1 MSARD
6 ASTRDAKIPTPRRA
20 GRHDPP
26 TFFVPSTSA
35 SAPASAATPDNAGP
49 PHPAAPAG
57 NDHRPTLNA
66 KEASSRSLGL
76 RLTRTHSRKDLYDA
90 DAGSV
95 DGEFGAYGHAS
106 EDQAHA
112 GAAPVRRMHS
122 RSKSKT
128 QRHETVLER
137 IGDLERDDVELG
149 AHEARQLAE
158 VRAGGTGE
166 DEMDH
171 ERRRV
176 HTDDVDLEKQP
187 QQHGK
192 GAVDVATRGSSRSST
207 PLSQDRQGAES
218 TDSQEAADAAATTT
232 TAATAG
238 EKDAAA
244 HDPNLVTWDSADSPE
259 NPRNWSQHRRW
270 AVVLIVSS
278 YTFLSPLASSMIAPA
293 LPLLSEQFGVT
304 SSVQQN
310 LMLSTF
316 VLAYALGPL
325 VLAPLSEMFGRR
337 LVLQSANLVFI
348 IFNIGCGASQTSTQM
363 TVLRF
368 FAGLGGSAPLAA
380 GGGTVADL
388 FEPADRGTAMA
399 VYSLAPLLGPAIGPI
414 VGGWIVQQTG
424 RWRLIFWATSGYG
437 GLTALVGF
445 LLLPE
450 TYAPRILHSKRN
462 RLRKQ
467 TGNAALHT
475 VFDADGGEAW
485 YTRFGHNLV
494 RPFILLT
501 TQPIIQVFSVFMMIL
516 YGCMYI
522 LLTVFPLVFEET
534 YGERPGVASLNYIS
548 LAIGFTVGGQVG
560 GRVVD
565 RVYRRLRDGRGGGVG
580 QPEYKLPLLMVSSL
594 LLPVGLVVYGWT
606 AERRVHWIV
615 PNLGAVVFSA
625 GLMAS
630 FLVSQSYLVD
640 VMPLYAASALAAAVF
655 LRSLGGFGFP
665 LFAPVMYDKLGQG
678 WGNSVLALISAIVG
692 IPAPWLLW
700 RYGPYLRSKS
710 QYASKQKAGNALS

>member
-171 ERRRV
+171 ERRR
-176 HTDDVDLEKQP
+176 
-187 QQHGK
+187 
-192 GAVDVATRGSSRSST
+192 
-207 PLSQDRQGAES
+207 
-218 TDSQEAADAAATTT
+218 
-232 TAATAG
+232 
-238 EKDAAA
+238 
-244 HDPNLVTWDSADSPE
+244 
-259 NPRNWSQHRRW
+259 
-270 AVVLIVSS
+270 
-278 YTFLSPLASSMIAPA
+278 
-293 LPLLSEQFGVT
+293 
-304 SSVQQN
+304 
-310 LMLSTF
+310 
-316 VLAYALGPL
+316 
-325 VLAPLSEMFGRR
+325 
-337 LVLQSANLVFI
+337 
-348 IFNIGCGASQTSTQM
+348 
-363 TVLRF
+363 
-368 FAGLGGSAPLAA
+368 
-380 GGGTVADL
+380 
-388 FEPADRGTAMA
+388 
-399 VYSLAPLLGPAIGPI
+399 
-414 VGGWIVQQTG
+414 
-424 RWRLIFWATSGYG
+424 
-437 GLTALVGF
+437 
-445 LLLPE
+445 
-450 TYAPRILHSKRN
+450 RN